1 MRVVVTGAN
10 GFVGRPCCKA
20 LTEAGHLVT
29 AVVRTPARGEGLA
42 AERVV
47 PLGDLTARTEWAHV
61 LAGADCV
68 VHLVAR
74 THVLNENKA
83 GADAVYNAANVGVL
97 EGLAEAALRAGVSRL
112 VFVSSIK
119 VNGEATHGKPFTAAD
134 APAPE
139 DAYGRSKAAAEQRLR
154 EIAPRGGMDFVIL
167 RPPLMYGADV
177 RGNMVRLFGLVEKGV
192 PLPFAS
198 IRNARDILAVSAF
211 VDLIALAVASPE
223 AKNRVFLA
231 RDGAP
236 VSTPALVQAIATALG
251 RKARLVP
258 FPPAVLAAAGRW
270 TGHEGEVQRLIGD
283 LEIDDAETR
292 TRLGW
297 KPRLGMSE
305 ALAETAEWF
314 KMRRP

>member
-1 MRVVVTGAN
+1 
-10 GFVGRPCCKA
+10 
-20 LTEAGHLVT
+20 
-29 AVVRTPARGEGLA
+29 
-42 AERVV
+42 
-47 PLGDLTARTEWAHV
+47 
-61 LAGADCV
+61 
-68 VHLVAR
+68 
-74 THVLNENKA
+74 
-83 GADAVYNAANVGVL
+83 
-97 EGLAEAALRAGVSRL
+97 
-112 VFVSSIK
+112 
-119 VNGEATHGKPFTAAD
+119 
-134 APAPE
+134 
-139 DAYGRSKAAAEQRLR
+139 
-154 EIAPRGGMDFVIL
+154 MDFVIL
-167 RPPLMYGADV
+167 RPPLMYGPDV

-198 IRNARDILAVSAF
+198 IRNARDILSVSAF
-211 VDLIALAVASPE
+211 ADLIALAVASPE

-236 VSTPALVQAIATALG
+236 VSTPALVHAIATALG

-305 ALAETAEWF
+305 ALAVTAEWF

>member
-20 LTEAGHLVT
+20 LTEAGHDVT
-29 AVVRTPARGEGLA
+29 AAVRIPARGEGLA
-42 AERVV
+42 AQRVV
-47 PLGDLTARTEWAHV
+47 PLGDLTAHTEWAHV

-74 THVLNENKA
+74 THVLNESKA
-83 GADAVYNAANVGVL
+83 GADAIYNAANVGVL
-97 EGLAEAALRAGVSRL
+97 EGLAEAALRSGVSRL

-119 VNGEATHGKPFTAAD
+119 VNGEATYGKPFTAAD

-139 DAYGRSKAAAEQRLR
+139 DAYGRSKAMAEERLR

-167 RPPLMYGADV
+167 RPPLMYGPGV
-177 RGNMVRLFGLVEKGV
+177 RGNMARLFSLVEKGI

-198 IRNARDILAVSAF
+198 IGNARDILSVSAF
-211 VDLIALAVASPE
+211 ADLIALAVASPL
-223 AKNRVFLA
+223 AQNRVFLA

-236 VSTPALVQAIATALG
+236 VSTPALVHAIAGALG

-258 FPPAVLAAAGRW
+258 FPVGVMAAAGRW

-283 LEIDDAETR
+283 LEIDDGETR
-292 TRLGW
+292 ARLGW
-297 KPRLGMSE
+297 KPRLSMSE
-305 ALAETAEWF
+305 ALTETARWF
-314 KMRRP
+314 TKR